1 MSLPSLFR
9 FMSHLQIVVFCA
21 NRFSMNVLGSKSE
34 GFWGLPPRVTG
45 NPGGDTHESCLY
57 VSLFSHTLS
66 VFLSLAFSMNVLGA
80 KSEGLG
86 LPEGHW
92 DRGGGTPM
100 KVVCM

>member
-1 MSLPSLFR
+1 MLWVQSR
-9 FMSHLQIVVFCA
+9 
-21 NRFSMNVLGSKSE
+21 VLGSSPEGHWESE
-34 GFWGLPPRVTG
+34 G
-45 NPGGDTHESCLY
+45 DTNESCLY

-66 VFLSLAFSMNVLGA
+66 VFLSLLFSMNVLGA
-80 KSEGLG
+80 KSEGFWG